1 MAERVFLVV
10 LPPCPKPL
18 TCPLTAGQG
27 NILYI
32 LDMRMVYTVAMKRG
46 ELKIR
51 IEQVLREKGPMKSAE
66 IAAELGEDQRTVAH
80 LMKSMS
86 MDGSIYVVKR
96 DRKRANTWA
105 VPNWWVGRTT
115 DIVIQERGTG
125 RERFEEM
132 RADAESRSPDPCEGD
147 GTSGS
152 RG

>member
-1 MAERVFLVV
+1 V
-10 LPPCPKPL
+10 LK
-18 TCPLTAGQG
+18 
-27 NILYI
+27 
-32 LDMRMVYTVAMKRG
+32 
-46 ELKIR
+46 
-51 IEQVLREKGPMKSAE
+51 EKGPMRSAE

-86 MDGSIYVVKR
+86 MEGKVYAVKR

-115 DIVIQERGTG
+115 DIVIQGRGTG

-132 RADAESRSPDPCEGD
+132 RADAERNPCEGD